1 MNRSLNS
8 VHTWLLMICLAS
20 AFIGIAAS
28 TSADERLPTA
38 QWVLDRYAEVSGERA
53 NLLKHESAT
62 IHGRYQVPADKL
74 EATTVSY
81 TKGGV
86 SVQTFQLADGR
97 HGATGYNGHVGWDV
111 GLSGKVTI
119 HTGDEARTMARDA
132 DMYYHL
138 HVMQYFK
145 SLEVVGVESFNGRP
159 CYHLKGTNNWNQPNE
174 QFYDKEN
181 GLLLGYKFNTAWRGG
196 KGAADAIFEDYK
208 PFGGILFS
216 TKQIGH
222 DGLDMGVSFI
232 DAVTWDDVPDSALE
246 LPSAVK
252 AKLAES
258 LKQERPAE
266 DRR

>member
-1 MNRSLNS
+1 MNRFIGSA
-8 VHTWLLMICLAS
+8 HARQFMICVAAVPS
-20 AFIGIAAS
+20 VFIAIGAG
-28 TSADERLPTA
+28 TSADEKLPTA
-38 QWVLDRYAEVSGERA
+38 QWVLDRYAEVSGQRA
-53 NLLKHESAT
+53 NLLKHKSVT

-81 TKGGV
+81 SKGGV
-86 SVQTFQLADGR
+86 SVQTFQLTDGR
-97 HGATGYNGHVGWDV
+97 HGATGYDGHVGWDV
-111 GLSGKVTI
+111 GLSGKATI
-119 HTGDEARTMARDA
+119 HAGDEAHTMARDA

-145 SLEVVGVESFNGRP
+145 SLEVVGVENFNGRP
-159 CYHLKGTNNWNQPNE
+159 CYHLKGINNWNQPNE

-196 KGAADAIFEDYK
+196 NGAADAIFDDYK
-208 PFGGILFS
+208 PFDGILFP

-222 DGLDMGVSFI
+222 DGNKMDVSFI
-232 DAVTWDDVPDSALE
+232 DSITWDDVPDSALE

-258 LKQERPAE
+258 PKQ
-266 DRR
+266 